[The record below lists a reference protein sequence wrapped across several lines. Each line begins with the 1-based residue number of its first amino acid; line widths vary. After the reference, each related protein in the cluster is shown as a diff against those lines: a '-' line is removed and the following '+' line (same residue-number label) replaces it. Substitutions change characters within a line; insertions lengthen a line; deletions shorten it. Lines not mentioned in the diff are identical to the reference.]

1 MSREGQAGSFLHL
14 AQRDLRSNFRLM
26 NRTGKTVSWSV
37 WIGLALIIA
46 TLAVALMLAK
56 LKSELVANSEKF
68 PVIGPV
74 PEFSLTNQIAK
85 AVTLADVRGHV
96 WVADIIF
103 TRCAG
108 PCPEMTRKMRELQ
121 DALPASSTALLVTLT
136 TDADYDSPA
145 VLHEYAGKFGAQPGR
160 WTFLTG
166 DKRDVATLAI
176 DGLKLTAIAKP
187 PEERTDPAD
196 LFVHSTIF
204 VIVDK
209 AGRLRGSFQT
219 QGEMVGWPEMKRHI
233 LAAVNKLEGEP

>member
-1 MSREGQAGSFLHL
+1 
-14 AQRDLRSNFRLM
+14 M
-26 NRTGKTVSWSV
+26 NRTGKTVSWSL
-37 WIGLALIIA
+37 WIGLALIVA

-56 LKSELVANSEKF
+56 LKSDLAAGSTKL

-74 PEFSLTNQIAK
+74 PEFTLTNQLAK
-85 AVTLADVRGHV
+85 AVTRAELKGRV

-121 DALPASSTALLVTLT
+121 DALPADSPARLVTLT
-136 TDADYDSPA
+136 TDADYDTPP
-145 VLHEYAGKFGAQPGR
+145 VLQAYAGKFGAQPDR

-166 DKRDVATLAI
+166 DKRAVANLAI

-209 AGRLRGSFQT
+209 AGQLRGSFQT
-219 QGEMVGWPEMKRHI
+219 QGETVEWPAMKQQI
-233 LAAVNKLEGEP
+233 LAAVKQLESEP